1 MSLGEEWQSG
11 WMYRFRKP
19 AGAKA
24 PRGFKS
30 HLLRNSK
37 RHAMKIFK
45 NGLAT
50 GLILQLAIG
59 PVFFF
64 IINLALQKS
73 ISDGL
78 AGALAVT
85 IVDYFYITLAIL
97 GIGKLLESKK
107 VKEIFGIISSIVL
120 IIFGIFIIKGI
131 TNIDI
136 STSQITNSANLL
148 SSFTSVFLLTIS
160 NPMTIVFFTSIFTTK
175 ALEYS
180 YTKKELLVFGSG
192 TGFATFLFMGAS
204 VILFSLIRKSIPVL
218 LVQVLNLLVGCLL
231 IGYGYLRLR
240 KELVWQFRI
249 KWTLYTKRLKAFL
262 DLASRWPRRI
272 LRSETKAVF

>member
-1 MSLGEEWQSG
+1 
-11 WMYRFRKP
+11 
-19 AGAKA
+19 
-24 PRGFKS
+24 
-30 HLLRNSK
+30 
-37 RHAMKIFK
+37 MKIFK

-240 KELVWQFRI
+240 KELV
-249 KWTLYTKRLKAFL
+249 
-262 DLASRWPRRI
+262 
-272 LRSETKAVF
+272 